1 MEAESWCTWWRYQ
14 METFSALLA
23 IYVGNSPVTGEF
35 PAQRPVTRSFEVFVD
50 LRLNKRSWGWW
61 VNNREAGDF
70 GRHRAHYDVIVMF
83 VEIIVHALFVYCR
96 YHRFHH
102 TASYLH
108 AVIKCMNSLSWIFNL
123 EKKLIANFRIS
134 TWNNHDI
141 QTSMEFIQL
150 VLMGVILLY
159 VYSYTHTS
167 CNVKLLHIPLL
178 RADRYMHHHGK
189 ISENEVW

>member
-1 MEAESWCTWWRYQ
+1 
-14 METFSALLA
+14 METFSVLLA
-23 IYVGNSPVTGEF
+23 IYVGNSSVTDEF

-102 TASYLH
+102 TASCLEYLILH

-123 EKKLIANFRIS
+123 EQKKLIANFRIS

-141 QTSMEFIQL
+141 QTSMGFIQL

-159 VYSYTHTS
+159 WCICMYIHIHIQVVMLNS
-167 CNVKLLHIPLL
+167 CIYHYYVLTDICIITE
-178 RADRYMHHHGK
+178 R
-189 ISENEVW
+189 